1 MVRYVLLYA
10 VLFTVVG
17 CQTLDTS
24 QPAEWTMQ
32 GSMIIRTSEQADRV
46 NIAWRQYQGDSE
58 ILLTGPLG
66 TSIARIAPAEPQ
78 SGLGYVLERP
88 GEAPIEAASLFE
100 LVELVLGLSIP
111 IAEVTAVLSGDSLG
125 KTVGAW
131 QLVTTELDEQQRPT
145 QIEIAGPDVDIRLTV
160 RTWL

>member
-1 MVRYVLLYA
+1 MVRYVLLYG
-10 VLFTVVG
+10 VLFALAG
-17 CQTLDTS
+17 CQTLDTAK
-24 QPAEWTMQ
+24 PAEWTMQ
-32 GSMIIRTSEQADRV
+32 GSMIIRTSEQADRI

-66 TSIARIAPAEPQ
+66 TSIARIAPANSQ

-88 GEAPIEAASLFE
+88 GEAPMQAASLIE

-111 IAEVTAVLSGDSLG
+111 ITEVMAVLSGDSPG

-131 QLVTTELDEQQRPT
+131 QLETTQVDEQERPKR
-145 QIEIAGPDVDIRLTV
+145 IEITGPGVDIRLNV